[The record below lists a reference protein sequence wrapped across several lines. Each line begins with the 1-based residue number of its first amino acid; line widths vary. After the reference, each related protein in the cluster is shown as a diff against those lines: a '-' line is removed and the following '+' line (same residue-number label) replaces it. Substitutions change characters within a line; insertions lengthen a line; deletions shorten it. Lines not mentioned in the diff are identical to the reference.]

1 MRKSILLGIF
11 MLLACSLSA
20 HSKVFCEIVERNQ
33 FNKKVK
39 IIIDFGQVREKSVN
53 QQTLVDESGNTIQ
66 FNSKIDA
73 LNYMTTLGWE
83 FVQAYTVMTGS
94 NGDVKSETHW
104 ILSKEVTEK
113 QNAYEGITTKEVY
126 DKSQNK

>member
-1 MRKSILLGIF
+1 MKRLLLSAF
-11 MLLACSLSA
+11 TLLAVFNLSA
-20 HSKVFCEIVERNQ
+20 QSKVFCEIVERNQ

-113 QNAYEGITTKEVY
+113 QNVYEGITTKEVY